1 MTNSPKFLK
10 LSADL
15 EAALHPGSFILL
27 DTSKG
32 CHTFL
37 ILMRMPVNSKRLK
50 VDTTIDLNNDPAF
63 RQYYVTDV
71 DDMVVGSLFR
81 VRAKFCQHTALSV
94 SRVLIDGNH
103 HDMRCLT
110 GSAGGGVYMFSDGN
124 GSCMALSE
132 YAAYPTSSLVIRD
145 KL

>member
-1 MTNSPKFLK
+1 MTGNKKFLK
-10 LSADL
+10 LTAEQ
-15 EAALHPGSFILL
+15 EAALHPGVFILL

-37 ILMRMPVNSKRLK
+37 ILMRQPVNSKRLT
-50 VDTTIDLNNDPAF
+50 VDTSIDLNNDPAF
-63 RQYYVTDV
+63 RQYYVSDV
-71 DDMVVGSLFR
+71 DEMVVGSLLR

-110 GSAGGGVYMFSDGN
+110 GAAGGGVYMFSDGN

-132 YAAYPTSSLVIRD
+132 YAAYPTSALVIRD

>member
-1 MTNSPKFLK
+1 MASTSKFLK
-10 LSADL
+10 LTEEQ
-15 EAALHPGSFILL
+15 EASLHPGVFILL

-37 ILMRMPVNSKRLK
+37 ILMRQPVNSKRLTI
-50 VDTTIDLNNDPAF
+50 DTTIDLNNDPAF
-63 RQYYVTDV
+63 RQFYVTDI
-71 DDMVVGSLFR
+71 DDMVVGSLLR

-94 SRVLIDGNH
+94 SRVLIDGSP

-110 GSAGGGVYMFSDGN
+110 GAAGGGIYLFSN

-132 YAAYPTSSLVIRD
+132 YASYPTSSLVIRD